1 MDKDVIN
8 ELNAFLKGQYMGIH
22 AYENLI
28 QNEKEEKIKKGLQGI
43 QQNHKRHAATVAQRI
58 QNLGG
63 RPVDDEGLLGSM
75 QETIVKMKGTPQTTR
90 GILESAVKGEDHYGV
105 RMSEEIVKGDLDQ
118 ESHMIIKQILD
129 EDRSHVGILNTLLQ
143 NQLH

>member
-28 QNEKEEKIKKGLQGI
+28 QNETDENIKKELQEI
-43 QQNHKRHAATVAQRI
+43 QKSHKVHAASVAERI

-75 QETIVKMKGTPQTTR
+75 QENIVRLMSTPKETHE
-90 GILESAVKGEDHYGV
+90 ILETALKGEAHYGV
-105 RMSEEIVKGDLDQ
+105 KMSEEIVKGDLDQ
-118 ESHMIIKQILD
+118 GSNLIIKQILD
-129 EDRSHVGILNTLLQ
+129 EDRTHVNTLNSLLQ
-143 NQLH
+143 TQ